1 MSDQVTAE
9 IERSVVDF
17 SERLGAEVLV
27 IYSGNGLWIVSA
39 HMIGL
44 RVQNSDVMAALR
56 EFEAMVRKA
65 ESHTA
70 TLARTLGLEAAE

>member
-1 MSDQVTAE
+1 MSDQVIAE

-44 RVQNSDVMAALR
+44 RAQNSDVMAVLR
-56 EFEAMVRKA
+56 EFEAMVRKFKNH
-65 ESHTA
+65 SDK
-70 TLARTLGLEAAE
+70 LAQTLGLEAAE